1 MLMFSEHVLS
11 PFINLVER
19 LGVNNAFC
27 INEKFYAYD
36 ELAQHI
42 SKIRKALQST
52 GFAGKNIGL
61 VANDDIDTYASIFA
75 IWLEGLAYVPLHP
88 QQPVERSLE
97 IISQAAIDLVVNSN
111 NKNIFPAIKT
121 IESSALEFNEL
132 IIEPFE
138 TNDNALAYILF
149 TSGSTGKPKG
159 VPITR
164 GNVGA
169 FMKAFWETGLLISDA
184 DRCLQA
190 YELTFDLSVQS
201 YLVPLTRGACT
212 YTVPLNQIKY
222 SYVYGLLDDHQ
233 LTFLPMPPSL
243 IRFLRPYFDEIN
255 YSCVRYNLLGAEA
268 SQVELIKEWS
278 ACIPKAEIYNFY
290 GPTEATIYCT
300 YSHFDREKETKN
312 VNGLMMIGKPMNG
325 ISTIILD
332 DKNNIAGEN
341 TKGELCVSGE
351 QLTAGYLN
359 NPERNQQVFFEI
371 NYNGNMKR
379 FYRTGDLCYKD
390 AEGDIMYCG
399 RLDYQVKVQG
409 YRIEL
414 GEIEFHAR
422 EFLQGRNA
430 IAVTFDNKI
439 QNTEIALFVEGRL
452 QDKEL
457 LVNYLKS
464 KIPSYMI
471 PSKILC
477 AEVFPLNT
485 NAKVDRI
492 ALKKMIDF

>member
-1 MLMFSEHVLS
+1 MFLEHVIK
-11 PFINLVER
+11 PFIHSVKNFETH
-19 LGVNNAFC
+19 NAFC
-27 INEKFYAYD
+27 INGKFYTYR
-36 ELAQHI
+36 EFSIYI
-42 SKIRKALQST
+42 SKIRKAIQLAKR
-52 GFAGKNIGL
+52 GCKNIGL
-61 VANDDIDTYASIFA
+61 VANDDIETYASIFA
-75 IWLEGLAYVPLHP
+75 GWFEGLAYVPLHP

-97 IISQAAIDLVVNSN
+97 IISQADIDLVISSDD
-111 NKNIFPAIKT
+111 KNLFPAVKT
-121 IESSALEFNEL
+121 ILSGKLEDAEINL
-132 IIEPFE
+132 EPVS
-138 TNDNALAYILF
+138 TNDGALAYILF

-164 GNVGA
+164 ANVGA
-169 FMKAFWETGLLISDA
+169 FMKAFWETGLSITSN

-190 YELTFDLSVQS
+190 YEMTFDLSVQS
-201 YLVPLTRGACT
+201 YLVPLTKGACT

-243 IRFLRPYFDEIN
+243 IRFLRPYFEEID

-278 ACIPKAEIYNFY
+278 NCIPEAEIYNFY

-300 YSHFDREKETKN
+300 YSKFNREGETKN

-325 ISTIILD
+325 ISAIILD
-332 DKNNIAGEN
+332 DNNTGAAAN
-341 TKGELCVSGE
+341 VKGELCVSGE

-371 NYNGNMKR
+371 EHNGIKKR
-379 FYRTGDLCYKD
+379 FYKTGDLCYID
-390 AEGDIMYCG
+390 DEGDIMYCG

-422 EFLQGRNA
+422 EFLNGRNA
-430 IAVTFDNKI
+430 IAVTVENKI
-439 QNTEIALFVEGRL
+439 QNTEIVLFVEGDLPDQR
-452 QDKEL
+452 L
-457 LVNYLKS
+457 LVNYLKL
-464 KIPSYMI
+464 KIPPYML
-471 PSKILC
+471 PSKILSK
-477 AEVFPLNT
+477 ETFPLNT

-492 ALKKMIDF
+492 ALKRMIDF

>member
-1 MLMFSEHVLS
+1 MFLQHVLKPVIQS
-11 PFINLVER
+11 VENFEM
-19 LGVNNAFC
+19 LNAFC
-27 INEKFYAYD
+27 INENFFTYRDFAVY
-36 ELAQHI
+36 I
-42 SKIRKALQST
+42 SKIRKKILTAKPRC
-52 GFAGKNIGL
+52 KNIGL
-61 VANDDIDTYASIFA
+61 VANDDIETYASIFA
-75 IWLEGLAYVPLHP
+75 LWLEGLAYVPLHP
-88 QQPVERSLE
+88 LQPVERSLE
-97 IISQAAIDLVVNSN
+97 IIAQADIDLVINSTD
-111 NKNIFPAIKT
+111 KNLFPAVKT
-121 IESSALEFNEL
+121 ITSSGIEETVINLEPLN
-132 IIEPFE
+132 
-138 TNDNALAYILF
+138 TNDDALAYILF

-164 GNVGA
+164 GNVGN
-169 FMKAFWETGLLISDA
+169 FMKAFWETGLSISCD

-190 YELTFDLSVQS
+190 YEMTFDLSVQS
-201 YLVPLTRGACT
+201 YLVPLTKGACT

-243 IRFLRPYFDEIN
+243 IRFLRPYFDEID

-278 ACIPKAEIYNFY
+278 ACIPEAEIYNFY

-300 YSHFDREKETKN
+300 YSKFNREGETKN

-325 ISTIILD
+325 MTAIILD
-332 DKNNIAGEN
+332 DNNAIAGTN
-341 TKGELCVSGE
+341 VKGELCVSGE

-359 NPERNQQVFFEI
+359 NPERNQQVFFEMGH
-371 NYNGNMKR
+371 NGTKKR
-379 FYRTGDLCYKD
+379 FYRTGDLCYID
-390 AEGDIMYCG
+390 DEGDIMYCG

-422 EFLQGRNA
+422 EFLNGRNA
-430 IAVTFDNKI
+430 IAVTFENKI
-439 QNTEIALFVEGRL
+439 QNTEIALFVEGDL
-452 QDKEL
+452 PDQNP

-464 KIPSYMI
+464 KIPPYML
-471 PSKILC
+471 PSKILSK
-477 AEVFPLNT
+477 ETFPLNT

-492 ALKKMIDF
+492 ALKKMIEL